1 MTDTVIAVISTFGAL
16 FVLLAGI
23 GIVRMPDLYLRISVT
38 TKAATLGI
46 GLIMFAAGIYFNESS
61 ITTRVLAIIFFL
73 FLTAPVGAHLIG
85 RSSYFTG
92 IQMWKKS
99 KMDDLKGKYDAKTHI
114 LKSDGKEGEKPT
126 EKPDLPQ
133 K

>member
-1 MTDTVIAVISTFGAL
+1 
-16 FVLLAGI
+16 
-23 GIVRMPDLYLRISVT
+23 
-38 TKAATLGI
+38 
-46 GLIMFAAGIYFNESS
+46 
-61 ITTRVLAIIFFL
+61 LAIIFFL

-114 LKSDGKEGEKPT
+114 LKSDVKEREKPT
-126 EKPDLPQ
+126 EKPDRPE